1 MECPEC
7 KRKNP
12 DEIMEDDCE
21 AIITLRIKD
30 ENTGAWTEV
39 KFAIEGGTLLSC
51 QRCLS
56 EFFQRG
62 TGKPMKLRRV

>member
-7 KRKNP
+7 KCKDP

-21 AIITLRIKD
+21 LIITLRMKD
-30 ENTGAWTEV
+30 KDTGAWTEV
-39 KFAIEGGTLLSC
+39 KVAIEGGTLLSC
-51 QRCLS
+51 QLCFS